1 MNCINLLLVVW
12 QSKGDN
18 SVCIRLHKTQHL
30 GKVHRARSQQMF
42 FFQGLL
48 LILMKAKM
56 KFPAACQGKTRPVLC
71 WAEVLS
77 LCGWEIKFANF
88 KKVSEFTWAMQAAE
102 RGCSGVWLISSRFYV
117 CAGLLIFPHRP
128 WRCSSPH
135 SSLASPHMSVLI
147 LSPYALKW
155 GVGSQSPPWGSRSP
169 AWNYLQNSQTISEF
183 PNLILAQGRRGNTP
197 IIKTTLFVA
206 FDQDKMPAFCLLHR
220 KPGIGRSEEKAL
232 EQQGWW

>member
-30 GKVHRARSQQMF
+30 GKVHRACSQQMF

-77 LCGWEIKFANF
+77 LCGWEIKFTNF
-88 KKVSEFTWAMQAAE
+88 QKVSEFTWAMQAAE
-102 RGCSGVWLISSRFYV
+102 RGCSGVWLISSQFYV
-117 CAGLLIFPHRP
+117 CAGLLISPTDPGAAHPPTHPWLPHARL
-128 WRCSSPH
+128 CSSSPRMLWNGVWDP
-135 SSLASPHMSVLI
+135 SLHPGAPE
-147 LSPYALKW
+147 
-155 GVGSQSPPWGSRSP
+155 
-169 AWNYLQNSQTISEF
+169 LQ
-183 PNLILAQGRRGNTP
+183 
-197 IIKTTLFVA
+197 
-206 FDQDKMPAFCLLHR
+206 
-220 KPGIGRSEEKAL
+220 PGIICRTLKPSL
-232 EQQGWW
+232 SFQT